1 MRWNWAHF
9 TASPFI
15 TLWDTEEVTGLCN
28 PIFSSVKKGWLNE
41 VMDGRGPGQGP
52 ALYEQLSGAAV
63 GVLMRA
69 VKRASSV
76 SSCPPG
82 CHLKGFASPRR
93 FLKRGLVIQEEIW
106 STG

>member
-1 MRWNWAHF
+1 MELG
-9 TASPFI
+9 PFYSI
-15 TLWDTEEVTGLCN
+15 PIHYLWDTEEVTGLCK
-28 PIFSSVKKGWLNE
+28 PIFSSVKQEWLNE

-52 ALYEQLSGAAV
+52 ALCEQLSSAAV

-76 SSCPPG
+76 SSCPAR

-93 FLKRGLVIQEEIW
+93 FLKRGLVIQEEMW